1 MGLLKKIGI
10 HLDRK
15 FRDTINDNVDTANR
29 EFDRLFQKDTYT
41 NNRIDNL
48 VLHAGGDNINEV
60 VDARVNWTGDRF
72 STLQERLIAGEELSA
87 QERLDLVDQIHD
99 LREGHNQTLSVI
111 QMLYGGN
118 GPIELYVRSDGS
130 DAAGDGSEERPFR
143 TIQTAV
149 NSLPL
154 ISTSNVRIWVEPA
167 AYLEDVVVR
176 GITAPRI
183 EIMGTNNA
191 SVDATT
197 GDTGVYV
204 RSVTYRDC
212 QAFCQVAGLQQTDPA
227 NVGAAGFITFE
238 RCAYGDV
245 SNCRVITDTRGFSY
259 EYYAVNFHSTPGEVS
274 RSHISRQRIVLLAT
288 FSALARLS
296 ANVTGIDNE
305 RVSYAR
311 ASIIFRAVDDGR
323 LTGTQQTTTAIGG
336 QIFTGGTI
344 PG

>member
-1 MGLLKKIGI
+1 MGFFKLVTNRIGLEWKKAFNHNVDETEREISR
-10 HLDRK
+10 LDRK
-15 FRDTINDNVDTANR
+15 DKYLEARFSNT
-29 EFDRLFQKDTYT
+29 
-41 NNRIDNL
+41 
-48 VLHAGGDNINEV
+48 VLQAGGDDINEV
-60 VDARVNWTGDRF
+60 VDARVNHKGDTF
-72 STLQERLIAGEELSA
+72 LTLQDRLVAGEELSD
-87 QERLDLVDQIHD
+87 QERLALADQMND
-99 LREGHNQTLSVI
+99 LREGQEQILSII
-111 QMLYGGN
+111 QMLYGGG
-118 GPIELYVRSDGS
+118 GPIELYVRTDGN
-130 DAAGDGSEERPFR
+130 DTTGDGSEERPFR

-296 ANVTGIDNE
+296 ANVTGINNE